1 MSVADGTE
9 DQDVPAVSALAMR
22 GVSKTFGRI
31 GVLNNVNFELR
42 VGEIHALMGENG
54 AGKSTLMKIAGGIHQ
69 DYTGEIAVFR
79 EPVRFASPRD
89 ASRAGVAVIHQELN
103 LVPAM
108 TVAENIFLGNEKV
121 RAIPFLVDRTA
132 QARAAARILDT
143 LNFQASPHAPVSTLR
158 IGEQQLV
165 EIAKA
170 LAQNA
175 RILIMDE
182 PTSALS
188 VAEAERLLA
197 IIRRLSAEGVSIV
210 YISHRME
217 EVFDLAQ
224 TVTVLRDGAVA
235 GTLPASSVSRRD
247 LIRLMVGRDVQEIL
261 SLGSRDTA
269 HDQDPRPPPPV
280 LAVRNL
286 WLSHPKPTAGRPR
299 LVDGVSFD
307 VGGGEVL
314 GLAGLM
320 GAGRS
325 EVLETIFGAGTT
337 ASGGQIMVSGQ
348 AVRIRS
354 PAEAKQAGFALVTED
369 RKRDGLVL
377 NAGVDFNL
385 ALPVLKRLATALFVS
400 RKAEMDLAIR
410 QIQSLGIRIRGP
422 RQAAGTLSGGNQ
434 QKVVL
439 GKWLET
445 HPRILLLDEPTR
457 GIDVGAKA
465 EIYRLIQDLKER
477 SMAVVLASS
486 ELPEL
491 MAMSDRILVLREGRP
506 TALLDK
512 SAFSPDLIMDYASPG
527 GAVQEAF
534 RRAEADASE
543 TRPAA

>member
-1 MSVADGTE
+1 M
-9 DQDVPAVSALAMR
+9 Q
-22 GVSKTFGRI
+22 GVSKAFGKI
-31 GVLNNVNFELR
+31 DVLRNVDFTLR
-42 VGEIHALMGENG
+42 AGEIHALMGENG
-54 AGKSTLMKIAGGIHQ
+54 AGKSTLMKIAGGIYQ
-69 DYTGEIAVFR
+69 NYQGEVSVFGQ
-79 EPVRFASPRD
+79 VIRFASPRD

-103 LVPAM
+103 LVPEM

-121 RAIPFLVDRTA
+121 RGLPFFVDKRF
-132 QARAAARILDT
+132 QGRAAARILET
-143 LNFQASPHAPVSTLR
+143 LNFQASPHAPVSSLR

-170 LAQNA
+170 LAQDA

-188 VAEAERLLA
+188 VAEAERLHA
-197 IIRRLSAEGVSIV
+197 IIRRLSAEGAGIV

-235 GTLPASSVSRRD
+235 GTLPAANASRRD
-247 LIRLMVGRDVQEIL
+247 LIRLMVGRDVQEFL
-261 SLGSRDTA
+261 TRHSEGASPGPHATS
-269 HDQDPRPPPPV
+269 PV
-280 LAVRNL
+280 LSVRDL
-286 WLSHPKPTAGRPR
+286 WLAHPKPTAGRPR
-299 LVDGVSFD
+299 LVDNVSFD
-307 VGGGEVL
+307 VAKGEVL

-325 EVLETIFGAGTT
+325 EVLETIFGAQKL
-337 ASGGQIMVSGQ
+337 AWGGRVIVDGK
-348 AVRIRS
+348 ALTIRS
-354 PAEAKQAGFALVTED
+354 PADAKRAGLALVTED

-377 NAGVDFNL
+377 DAGVDFNL
-385 ALPVLKRLATALFVS
+385 ALPVMKRLAATVFVS
-400 RKAEMDLAIR
+400 RKAEKSLAER
-410 QIQSLGIRIRGP
+410 QIQSLGIRTRGP

-445 HPRILLLDEPTR
+445 HPRVLLLDEPTR

-465 EIYRLIQDLKER
+465 EIYRLIEDLKER
-477 SMAVVLASS
+477 GIAVVLASS

-491 MAMSDRILVLREGRP
+491 MALSDRILVLREGQP

-512 SAFSPDLIMDYASPG
+512 SEFSPDLIMDYASPG
-527 GAVQEAF
+527 GAVQEAL
-534 RRAEADASE
+534 RTGPWNVSE
-543 TRPAA
+543 KIA

>member
-1 MSVADGTE
+1 MPTAPRTG
-9 DQDVPAVSALAMR
+9 DQTASAERALAMQ
-22 GVSKTFGRI
+22 GVSKAFGKI
-31 GVLNNVNFELR
+31 NVLRNVDFTLR
-42 VGEIHALMGENG
+42 AGEIHALMGENG
-54 AGKSTLMKIAGGIHQ
+54 AGKSTLMKIAGGIYQ
-69 DYTGEIAVFR
+69 DYQGEISVFGQV
-79 EPVRFASPRD
+79 VRFASPRD

-103 LVPAM
+103 LVPEM

-121 RAIPFLVDRTA
+121 RGLPFFVDKRS
-132 QARAAARILDT
+132 QGRAAARILET
-143 LNFQASPHAPVSTLR
+143 LNFQASPHAPVSSLR

-170 LAQNA
+170 LAQDA

-188 VAEAERLLA
+188 VAEAERLHA
-197 IIRRLSAEGVSIV
+197 IIRRLSAEGAGIV

-235 GTLPASSVSRRD
+235 GTLPAANASRRD
-247 LIRLMVGRDVQEIL
+247 LIRLMVGRDVQEFL
-261 SLGSRDTA
+261 TRHSEGASPAPYGTS
-269 HDQDPRPPPPV
+269 PV
-280 LAVRNL
+280 LSVRHL
-286 WLSHPKPTAGRPR
+286 WLAHRKPTAGRPR
-299 LVDGVSFD
+299 LVDNVSFD
-307 VGGGEVL
+307 VAKGEVL

-325 EVLETIFGAGTT
+325 EVLETIFGAQKL
-337 ASGGQIMVSGQ
+337 AWGGQAIVEGQ
-348 AVRIRS
+348 ALTIRS
-354 PAEAKQAGFALVTED
+354 PADAKRAGLALVTED

-377 NAGVDFNL
+377 DAGVDFNL
-385 ALPVLKRLATALFVS
+385 ALPVMKRLAATVFVS
-400 RKAEMDLAIR
+400 RKAEKDLAER
-410 QIQSLGIRIRGP
+410 QIQSLGIRTRGP

-445 HPRILLLDEPTR
+445 HPRVLLLDEPTR

-465 EIYRLIQDLKER
+465 EIYRLIEDLKQR
-477 SMAVVLASS
+477 GIAVVLASS

-491 MAMSDRILVLREGRP
+491 MALSDRILVLREGRP

-512 SAFSPDLIMDYASPG
+512 SEFSPDLIMDYASPG
-527 GAVQEAF
+527 GAVQEAL
-534 RRAEADASE
+534 RTEPWNVSE
-543 TRPAA
+543 KIA

>member
-1 MSVADGTE
+1 MG
-9 DQDVPAVSALAMR
+9 DQTSSAEPALAMQ
-22 GVSKTFGRI
+22 GVSKAFGKI
-31 GVLNNVNFELR
+31 DVLRNVSFALR
-42 VGEIHALMGENG
+42 AGEIHALMGENG
-54 AGKSTLMKIAGGIHQ
+54 AGKSTLMKIAGGIYQ
-69 DYTGEIAVFR
+69 DYQGEISVFGQV
-79 EPVRFASPRD
+79 VRFASPRD

-103 LVPAM
+103 LVPEM

-121 RAIPFLVDRTA
+121 RGLPFLVDKRS
-132 QARAAARILDT
+132 QGRAAARILET
-143 LNFQASPHAPVSTLR
+143 LNFQASPHAPVSSLR

-170 LAQNA
+170 LAQDA

-188 VAEAERLLA
+188 VAEAERLHA
-197 IIRRLSAEGVSIV
+197 IIRQLAAEGVGIV

-235 GTLPASSVSRRD
+235 GTLPAADASRRD
-247 LIRLMVGRDVQEIL
+247 LIRLMVGRDVQEFL
-261 SLGSRDTA
+261 TRHSEGASPAQHATS
-269 HDQDPRPPPPV
+269 PV
-280 LAVRNL
+280 LSVRHL
-286 WLSHPKPTAGRPR
+286 WLTHPKPTAGRLR
-299 LVDGVSFD
+299 LVDDVSFD
-307 VGGGEVL
+307 VAKGEVL

-325 EVLETIFGAGTT
+325 EVLETIFGAQKL
-337 ASGGQIMVSGQ
+337 ARGGQVLVEGQ
-348 AVRIRS
+348 ALTIRS
-354 PAEAKQAGFALVTED
+354 PADAKRAGLALVTED

-377 NAGVDFNL
+377 DAGVDFNL
-385 ALPVLKRLATALFVS
+385 ALPVMKRLAATVFVS
-400 RKAEMDLAIR
+400 RRAEKDLAER
-410 QIQSLGIRIRGP
+410 QIRSLGIRTRGP

-445 HPRILLLDEPTR
+445 QPRVLLLDEPTR

-465 EIYRLIQDLKER
+465 EIYRLIQDLKQR
-477 SMAVVLASS
+477 GIAVVLASS

-491 MAMSDRILVLREGRP
+491 MALSDRILVLREGQP

-512 SAFSPDLIMDYASPG
+512 SEFSPDLIMDYASPG
-527 GAVQEAF
+527 GAVQEGL
-534 RRAEADASE
+534 RTGPWNVSE
-543 TRPAA
+543 KMA

>member
-1 MSVADGTE
+1 MSVAEETE
-9 DQDVPAVSALAMR
+9 GQVDAAASALVMR
-22 GVSKTFGRI
+22 GVSKAFGRVN
-31 GVLNNVNFELR
+31 VLQNVNFKLR
-42 VGEIHALMGENG
+42 IGEIHALMGENG
-54 AGKSTLMKIAGGIHQ
+54 AGKSTLMKIAGGIYH
-69 DYTGEIAVFR
+69 DYLGEVLVFR

-103 LVPAM
+103 LVPGM

-121 RAIPFLVDRTA
+121 RGIPFLVDRAA

-143 LNFQASPHAPVSTLR
+143 LNFQASPHAAVSSLR

-188 VAEAERLLA
+188 VAEAERLQA
-197 IIRRLSAEGVSIV
+197 IIRRLSAEGVGIV
-210 YISHRME
+210 YITHRME
-217 EVFDLAQ
+217 EVFNLAQ
-224 TVTVLRDGAVA
+224 TITVLRDGAVA
-235 GTLPASSVSRRD
+235 GTLPASRVSRRE

-261 SLGSRDTA
+261 GLGSKDIAHGPDPGPRD
-269 HDQDPRPPPPV
+269 PV
-280 LAVRNL
+280 LSVRDL
-286 WLSHPKPTAGRPR
+286 WLAHPKPTPGRPR

-307 VGGGEVL
+307 VGRGEVL

-325 EVLETIFGAGTT
+325 EVLETIFGAGAT
-337 ASGGQIMVSGQ
+337 ASGGRITVSGQ
-348 AVRIRS
+348 AVAIRS

-377 NAGVDFNL
+377 EAGVDFNL
-385 ALPVLKRLATALFVS
+385 ALPVLKRLASAFFVS
-400 RKAEMDLAIR
+400 RKAEKDLAIR
-410 QIQSLGIRIRGP
+410 QIQALGIRVRGP

-445 HPRILLLDEPTR
+445 HPHILLLDEPTR

-465 EIYRLIQDLKER
+465 EIYRLIQDLKM
-477 SMAVVLASS
+477 SGMALVLASS

-491 MAMSDRILVLREGRP
+491 MALSDRILVLREGRP

-512 SAFSPDLIMDYASPG
+512 EAFSPDLIMDHASPG

-534 RRAEADASE
+534 RRAEADASDA
-543 TRPAA
+543 RPAA